1 MPTKEEILNGELARL
16 LTEHGVEAV
25 AEQGRGARR
34 IDVLAV
40 VDGLEIAIEA
50 ERGYQKKRQ
59 ALADADA
66 RFNQHLSTLAFAI
79 CYPSDASRQS
89 LAAVELQWLL
99 RTREAW
105 AADSSPDEAE
115 WRSGSVAEFAEAVRQ
130 APGSVANADKAA
142 QMLSDCLDAAV
153 QSLGASQRRDLAAE
167 LDLPSDGG
175 KKATEYF
182 TAAKRGMLV
191 IAMAMLFHHR
201 LHDHL
206 PEDAPGDWDRE
217 VHPDWPPHS
226 PVHCG
231 EDPLSS
237 LSRFDEAWRLIL
249 LVDYRPVFESA
260 RAALN
265 ALGRMPRT
273 GNAVFSL
280 AKCVEHIAVI
290 THGLRHD
297 LLGRIFHR
305 VLDTARYDGSFYTS
319 TAAATLLASLAI
331 GEEDCDWSDVNAIA
345 NLRICDPACGTG
357 TLLMAAA
364 ERILQLRR
372 SAGPD
377 DVEDEATLA
386 LCLVEDVLWGYDI
399 NITATHMAA
408 SAIGMLSP
416 RTQFGRMRLYR
427 VFLGVNDG
435 QAYMGSLEVL
445 DGQMR
450 MLGWPGATSQID
462 NGQAANPAPMDL
474 VIMNP
479 PYTRD
484 SLRHDQFTREEERAL
499 KAREKQIVD
508 MADISDAVHLSGS
521 STIFVALGNHLLA
534 DKAGTLALVLPSVI
548 PTAPSGL
555 GVRRMLAEEFHIET
569 IVTSHDPERINMSES
584 TEIGEVLV
592 IGRRRPNGDDAP
604 PTRFINLSENPSTPI
619 DASNLFHQIRTG
631 RDGPFT
637 VQEIPYARIRTGDW
651 YAANFYNPNL
661 VAVFQELNAAP
672 ATDNGGQSETTFL
685 PGFLDESTYNTD
697 KYEPFSTIPMH
708 EIASV
713 GPAGRRIRDAYRRVP
728 RPQRGSRR
736 ALWHHKSEVLQSM
749 RAQPDSH
756 IARKPDKKA
765 LADSYWADRSR
776 LLLPSQLWLPAIH
789 VTAVVLDTPAVGS
802 RWIPCRPDDESD
814 ETALA
819 LASYLNS
826 SIGILALLGARDNK
840 KPSYPSFSL
849 DTLRSIPVPDFAY
862 YGEQARD
869 ILAAAFETLRDEA
882 LLSLPEMYNDP
893 VRIALDDAVAEAF
906 NLDPHW
912 IIEIRRS
919 LSEEP
924 SITGR
929 RVGI

>member
-25 AEQGRGARR
+25 AEQGRGTRR

-50 ERGYQKKRQ
+50 ERGFQKKRQ

-89 LAAVELQWLL
+89 LAVGELQWLL

-105 AADSSPDEAE
+105 AADSPPGEAE
-115 WRSGSVAEFAEAVRQ
+115 WRSGTVAEFAEAVRQ

-372 SAGPD
+372 STGLD

-508 MADISDAVHLSGS
+508 KAAISEAVHLSGS
-521 STIFVALGNHLLA
+521 STIFTALADQLLA
-534 DKAGTLALVLPSVI
+534 DKAGTLAMVLPSVI

-555 GVRRMLAEEFHIET
+555 GARRVLARRLHIET
-569 IVTSHDPERINMSES
+569 IVTSHDPQRINMSEK
-584 TEIGEVLV
+584 TTIGEVLV
-592 IGRRRPNGDDAP
+592 VARRRSDQDEMP
-604 PTRFINLSENPSTPI
+604 PTRFINLSVNPDTPL
-619 DASNLFHQIRTG
+619 DASNLFHRLSTG
-631 RDGPFT
+631 QEGGFT
-637 VQEIPYARIRTGDW
+637 IQHIPYERIRNGDW
-651 YAANFYNPNL
+651 YAVNFLNPNL
-661 VAVFQELNAAP
+661 SSAFHDLAGGATGAPFGSVPLRSVAE
-672 ATDNGGQSETTFL
+672 
-685 PGFLDESTYNTD
+685 
-697 KYEPFSTIPMH
+697 
-708 EIASV
+708 V
-713 GPAGRRIRDAYRRVP
+713 GPAGRRIRDAFRRSDHP
-728 RPQRGSRR
+728 AQGSRR
-736 ALWHHKSEVLQSM
+736 ALWHHKSDISQTM
-749 RAQPDSH
+749 RTLTDSH
-756 IARKPDKKA
+756 IVPKPPKA
-765 LADSYWADRSR
+765 ELAKRYWRQRGR
-776 LLLPSQLWLPAIH
+776 LLLPTQLRLP
-789 VTAVVLDTPAVGS
+789 VVRLGAVVLDAAAVGS
-802 RWIPCRPDDESD
+802 RWVPCRPADSSESMLG
-814 ETALA
+814 ALA
-819 LASYLNS
+819 VYLNS
-826 SIGILALLGARDNK
+826 SVGLLALLGARDNK
-840 KPSYPSFSL
+840 IPSYPAFSL
-849 DTLRSIPVPDFAY
+849 DTLRSIPVPDFAH
-862 YGEQARD
+862 YGDAVRD
-869 ILAAAFETLRDEA
+869 ALFASFDELKNEV
-882 LLSLPEMYNDP
+882 LLPLPEMDQDP
-893 VRIALDDAVAEAF
+893 VRRKLDEAVVDAL
-906 NLDPHW
+906 NLDPEW
-912 IIEIRRS
+912 VAEIRRA

-924 SITGR
+924 SVTGR
-929 RVGI
+929 RFGT